1 MFSNLVGLHLTHI
14 LTLLSFLLFAETRKL
29 MHEQVFM
36 AVFTEEFFILVMF
49 IGSSRLSEAVNY
61 CG

>member
-14 LTLLSFLLFAETRKL
+14 LKGALIKELVK
-29 MHEQVFM
+29 
-36 AVFTEEFFILVMF
+36 EFFILVMF
-49 IGSSRLSEAVNY
+49 VGSSRLSEAVYY